1 MTPTPTPTWRTHARD
16 LRATLALVW
25 ATDPRQ
31 TALIGAISLLQAVLP
46 AATLWIAK
54 LLLDAVAQAVTGGFA
69 GEAEAFA
76 RLAGLLA
83 IQVGVGVAGS
93 LLTTVQS
100 ATQDLL
106 GDALQHAISRRILDK
121 AAGLELQRFEDAD
134 TYDRLQNAYREVGS
148 RPLGVFTQVVGLAQA
163 VITLAS
169 VSALMAQLGWAVVPL
184 VLLASL
190 PGVWVAQRFGTLD
203 YRRLRRQ
210 AADARIQ
217 NYLGRLLTSDEAVKE
232 VRLFGFEGYLL
243 ERWRAYYLKFR
254 DELVALIRRRSGW
267 GLAASL
273 ASTGLIAVATLS
285 VLRRAAQ
292 GALTVGDFGL
302 FVAGIGQL
310 QRQFATLLQG
320 LTGVQQNLLYMRNL
334 FDFLELPARDLDAGE
349 TWRGPIER
357 VAFEDVTFRYPL
369 TERDV
374 LRGVSFEVRRGES
387 LALVGANGAGKTT
400 LVKLLTRLYEPT
412 SGRIL
417 LNGLDARRFSPRS
430 VQREMSGI
438 FQDFGQY
445 HMTVRENVAV
455 GRGGGAGEASHRNGV
470 PGGLALGD
478 ATQRDVPAHDAAL
491 RDAAR
496 RAGAVG
502 FIEAL
507 PGGYDQLLGRWFAG
521 GLQLS
526 GGQWQRLA
534 LARLYYRGGS
544 VLVFDEPTAALD
556 AHAEF
561 EVIEQLRGQ
570 ARGRITLIISHRF
583 STVRLADRIVVLDD
597 GVIAEAGSHEQLMA
611 LGGAYAAM
619 FSLQARGYLQGYGG
633 GPTVSPQAAVMA
645 AEPSPASGEAEH
657 VTEIP

>member
-1 MTPTPTPTWRTHARD
+1 LTPTPTWRTHARD

-25 ATDPRQ
+25 ATDARQ
-31 TALIGAISLLQAVLP
+31 TALIGALSLAQAFVP
-46 AATLWIAK
+46 AASLWVAK

-83 IQVGVGVAGS
+83 IQVGIGMLGS
-93 LLTTVQS
+93 LLTTLQT

-121 AAGLELQRFEDAD
+121 AAGLELERFEDAD

-163 VITLAS
+163 VITLGS

-190 PGVWVAQRFGTLD
+190 PGVWVSSRFGTLD

-210 AADARIQ
+210 AADARVQ

-243 ERWRAYYLKFR
+243 EHWRAYYLKFR
-254 DELVALIRRRSGW
+254 AEFVALIRRRSGW

-273 ASTGLIAVATLS
+273 ASATLIAVATLS
-285 VLRRAAQ
+285 VLRRASQ

-302 FVAGIGQL
+302 FVQGIGTL
-310 QRQFATLLQG
+310 QRQFSTLLQG
-320 LTGVQQNLLYMRNL
+320 VTGVQQHLLYMRNL

-349 TWRGPIER
+349 AWTGPIER
-357 VAFEDVTFRYPL
+357 IDFEDVSFRYPL
-369 TERDV
+369 TDRDV
-374 LRGVSFEVRRGES
+374 LRGVSFGVVRGES
-387 LALVGANGAGKTT
+387 LALVGENGAGKTT

-412 SGRIL
+412 AGRIL
-417 LNGLDARRFSPRS
+417 LNGQDARRFSPRS
-430 VQREMSGI
+430 VQREISGI

-445 HMTVRENVAV
+445 QMTVRENVAV
-455 GRGGGAGEASHRNGV
+455 GRGGGGEGEAG
-470 PGGLALGD
+470 P
-478 ATQRDVPAHDAAL
+478 L
-491 RDAAR
+491 RDAAD
-496 RAGAVG
+496 RAGASGV
-502 FIEAL
+502 IDAL
-507 PGGYDQLLGRWFAG
+507 PGGFEQMLGRAFAG
-521 GLQLS
+521 GQQLS

-556 AHAEF
+556 ANAEF

-570 ARGRITLIISHRF
+570 AQGRITVIISHRF
-583 STVRLADRIVVLDD
+583 STVRLADRIVVLD
-597 GVIAEAGSHEQLMA
+597 GGMITEAGDHDALMA
-611 LGGAYAAM
+611 LGGTYAAM

-633 GPTVSPQAAVMA
+633 RPTAPGAA
-645 AEPSPASGEAEH
+645 
-657 VTEIP
+657 

>member
-1 MTPTPTPTWRTHARD
+1 MTPTPTWRTHARD

-31 TALIGAISLLQAVLP
+31 TALIGVLSLAQAFVP
-46 AATLWIAK
+46 AASLWVAK

-83 IQVGVGVAGS
+83 IQVGIGMLGS
-93 LLTTVQS
+93 LLTTLQT

-121 AAGLELQRFEDAD
+121 AAGLELERFEDAD

-148 RPLGVFTQVVGLAQA
+148 RPLGVFTQVVGLGQA
-163 VITLAS
+163 VITLGS

-184 VLLASL
+184 VLLASV
-190 PGVWVAQRFGTLD
+190 PGVWVSSRFGTLD

-254 DELVALIRRRSGW
+254 AEFVALIRRRSGW

-273 ASTGLIAVATLS
+273 ASTGLIAIATLA

-302 FVAGIGQL
+302 FVQGIGTL
-310 QRQFATLLQG
+310 QRQFSTLLQG
-320 LTGVQQNLLYMRNL
+320 VTGVQQNLLYMRNL

-349 TWRGPIER
+349 TWTGPIER
-357 VAFEDVTFRYPL
+357 IDFEDVSFRYPL
-369 TERDV
+369 TDRDV
-374 LRGVSFEVRRGES
+374 LRGVSFSVTQGES
-387 LALVGANGAGKTT
+387 LALVGENGAGKTT

-417 LNGLDARRFSPRS
+417 LNGHDARRFSPRS
-430 VQREMSGI
+430 VQREISGI

-445 HMTVRENVAV
+445 QMTVRENVAV
-455 GRGGGAGEASHRNGV
+455 GRGGGGEGEAG
-470 PGGLALGD
+470 P
-478 ATQRDVPAHDAAL
+478 L
-491 RDAAR
+491 RDAAD
-496 RAGAVG
+496 RAGASGV
-502 FIEAL
+502 IDAL
-507 PGGYDQLLGRWFAG
+507 PGGFEQMLGRAFAG
-521 GLQLS
+521 GQQLS

-556 AHAEF
+556 ANAEF
-561 EVIEQLRGQ
+561 EVIEQLRAQ
-570 ARGRITLIISHRF
+570 SEGRITVIISHRF
-583 STVRLADRIVVLDD
+583 STVRLADRIVVLDG
-597 GVIAEAGSHEQLMA
+597 GVITEAGDHDTLMA
-611 LGGAYAAM
+611 LGGTYAAM
-619 FSLQARGYLQGYGG
+619 FSLQARGYLQGYG
-633 GPTVSPQAAVMA
+633 AA
-645 AEPSPASGEAEH
+645 
-657 VTEIP
+657 

>member
-1 MTPTPTPTWRTHARD
+1 MTASPFVPTRARD

-25 ATDPRQ
+25 AADPRQ
-31 TALIGAISLLQAVLP
+31 TALIGGLSLVQAVLP
-46 AATLWIAK
+46 AASLWVAK
-54 LLLDAVAQAVTGGFA
+54 LLLDAVARAVTGGFA

-83 IQVGVGVAGS
+83 IQVGIGVAGS
-93 LLTTVQS
+93 LLTTLQG

-148 RPLGVFTQVVGLAQA
+148 RPLGVFSQVVGLAQA
-163 VITLAS
+163 VITLGS

-184 VLLASL
+184 VLLASV
-190 PGVWVAQRFGTLD
+190 PGVWVSSRFGTLD

-210 AADARIQ
+210 AADARVQ

-254 DELVALIRRRSGW
+254 GELVALIRRRSGW

-273 ASTGLIAVATLS
+273 VSTALIAAATLA

-310 QRQFATLLQG
+310 QRQFSTLLQG
-320 LTGVQQNLLYMRNL
+320 YTGVQQNLLYMRNL
-334 FDFLELPARDLDAGE
+334 FDFLELPARDLDEGE
-349 TWRGPIER
+349 PWVGPIER
-357 VAFEDVTFRYPL
+357 IDFEDVSFRYPL
-369 TERDV
+369 TDRDV
-374 LRGVSFEVRRGES
+374 LRGVTFSVRRGES

-412 SGRIL
+412 VGRIL
-417 LNGLDARRFSPRS
+417 LNGRDARRFSPRS

-445 HMTVRENVAV
+445 QMTVRENVAV
-455 GRGGGAGEASHRNGV
+455 GRGGGGAESARPRDAV
-470 PGGLALGD
+470 P
-478 ATQRDVPAHDAAL
+478 RDDTAL
-491 RDAAR
+491 RDAAV
-496 RAGAVG
+496 RAGAAG
-502 FIEAL
+502 FVEAL
-507 PGGYDQLLGRWFAG
+507 PGGYDQMLGRWFAG
-521 GLQLS
+521 GQQLS

-570 ARGRITLIISHRF
+570 ASGRITVIISHRF
-583 STVRLADRIVVLDD
+583 STVRLADRIVVLDG
-597 GVIAEAGSHEQLMA
+597 GVITEAGSHHELMA
-611 LGGAYAAM
+611 LGGTYAAM
-619 FSLQARGYLQGYGG
+619 FTLQARGYLQGYG
-633 GPTVSPQAAVMA
+633 AARA
-645 AEPSPASGEAEH
+645 DGAGEH
-657 VTEIP
+657 VKESP